1 MLSACVAVPV
11 ILEVIVPGNLASL
24 IVPDEILDAFNDD
37 NPEPEPLNVPAVNVL
52 VLGHLVV
59 LVQDYQH

>member
-24 IVPDEILDAFNDD
+24 IVPEEMLDAFNND
-37 NPEPEPLNVPAVNVL
+37 NPEPEPLNAPAIYVL
-52 VLGHLVV
+52 LFGL
-59 LVQDYQH
+59 